1 MSTKF
6 YTLLTDI
13 GAAKLASAAALG
25 VPLKITHMAVG
36 DGGGVLPT
44 PDAKQTA
51 LVNEKRRAALNM
63 LYIDPQNSSQIIAE
77 QVIPENEGG
86 WWIREVGLFDE
97 SGALIAVG
105 NCPESYKPQLA
116 EGSGR
121 TQTVRMVLITSS
133 TDNITLKIDPA
144 VVLATRKYVDDK
156 ALELKVYADDQMAK
170 HLAAPDPHSQYAPKA
185 SPTFTGTPKA
195 PTPAAGNNTTQVAT
209 TAFVQAA
216 LTALINGA
224 PATLDTLKEIAA
236 AINNDPNFS
245 TTINN
250 ALALKAPLSS
260 PALTGTP
267 TAPTAAQSVNNTQIA
282 TTAFVKSAIAGMVGS
297 APAALDTL
305 NELAAALGN
314 DPNFATTMLN
324 ALAGIRARSADFRE
338 TLNTRREKSWHKT
351 TVGEVVKEIAAR
363 HKLKMALGKDLSD
376 KPVEHI
382 DQTNESDGSFL
393 MRLARQYGAI
403 ASVKNGNLLFIRQGQ
418 GKSAS
423 GKPLPVISITRKDGD
438 SHRFTLADRGA
449 YTGVIASWLHTREP
463 TKKESTTVKRKRR
476 TKKQKKEPEAKQG
489 DYLVGTDENVLV
501 LNRTYANRS
510 NAERAAKM
518 QWERL
523 QRGVASFSLQL
534 AEGRADLYTEMPV
547 KVSGFKQPIDDAEWT
562 ITTLT
567 HTVSPDNGF
576 TTSLELEVRID
587 DFEME

>member
-1 MSTKF
+1 MAQDYHHGVRVVEVNEGTRSITTVSTAIVGMVCTGDDADAKMF
-6 YTLLTDI
+6 PLNKPVLITDVLTASGKAGESGTLARSLDAIADQAKPVTVVVRVPQGETEEETTTNII
-13 GAAKLASAAALG
+13 GAVTAEGKKTGMKALLSAQSQLGVKPRILG
-25 VPLKITHMAVG
+25 VPGHDTKAVATELLSVAQSLRGFAYLSAYGCKTVQEAITYRENFSQREGMLIWPDFTG
-36 DGGGVLPT
+36 WDTVLN
-44 PDAKQTA
+44 AEATA
-51 LVNEKRRAALNM
+51 YATARAL
-63 LYIDPQNSSQIIAE
+63 
-77 QVIPENEGG
+77 
-86 WWIREVGLFDE
+86 GLR
-97 SGALIAVG
+97 A
-105 NCPESYKPQLA
+105 
-116 EGSGR
+116 
-121 TQTVRMVLITSS
+121 
-133 TDNITLKIDPA
+133 KIDEQTGWHKSLSN
-144 VVLATRKYVDDK
+144 VGVNGVTGIS
-156 ALELKVYADDQMAK
+156 ADVFWDLQ
-170 HLAAPDPHSQYAPKA
+170 D
-185 SPTFTGTPKA
+185 
-195 PTPAAGNNTTQVAT
+195 
-209 TAFVQAA
+209 
-216 LTALINGA
+216 
-224 PATLDTLKEIAA
+224 PATDAGLLNQNDVTTL
-236 AINNDPNFS
+236 
-245 TTINN
+245 
-250 ALALKAPLSS
+250 
-260 PALTGTP
+260 
-267 TAPTAAQSVNNTQIA
+267 
-282 TTAFVKSAIAGMVGS
+282 
-297 APAALDTL
+297 
-305 NELAAALGN
+305 
-314 DPNFATTMLN
+314 
-324 ALAGIRARSADFRE
+324 
-338 TLNTRREKSWHKT
+338 TRREKSWHKT

-418 GKSAS
+418 GKSAT
-423 GKPLPVISITRKDGD
+423 GKPLPVITITRKDGD

-463 TKKESTTVKRKRR
+463 AKKESTTVKRKHR

-576 TTSLELEVRID
+576 TTSLELEVKID

>member
-36 DGGGVLPT
+36 DGGGALPT

-156 ALELKVYADDQMAK
+156 ALELKVYVDDLMAK
-170 HLAAPDPHSQYAPKA
+170 HLAAPDPHSQYAPKE

-195 PTPAAGNNTTQVAT
+195 PTPAAGNNTTQLAT

-250 ALALKAPLSS
+250 VLALKAPLSS

-282 TTAFVKSAIAGMVGS
+282 TTAFVKSAIAAMVGS

-324 ALAGIRARSADFRE
+324 ALAGKQPLDN
-338 TLNTRREKSWHKT
+338 TLTNLS
-351 TVGEVVKEIAAR
+351 
-363 HKLKMALGKDLSD
+363 GKDVAGLLAYLQLGEAAKRDIGTGNNQLPDMSAFGMSRNG
-376 KPVEHI
+376 
-382 DQTNESDGSFL
+382 QTAWDIL
-393 MRLARQYGAI
+393 P
-403 ASVKNGNLLFIRQGQ
+403 NGMIRQVGTVTLTPVGNFNAITLGGVLYYTHYYRVNFPRQ
-418 GKSAS
+418 FPNAQIATLATLASYSFSTQATMAGKSLATHRDTDS
-423 GKPLPVISITRKDGD
+423 GTDVSRT
-438 SHRFTLADRGA
+438 RFTVS
-449 YTGVIASWLHTREP
+449 YTTPNLGEIPTLHF
-463 TKKESTTVKRKRR
+463 
-476 TKKQKKEPEAKQG
+476 EAIG
-489 DYLVGTDENVLV
+489 Y
-501 LNRTYANRS
+501 
-510 NAERAAKM
+510 
-518 QWERL
+518 
-523 QRGVASFSLQL
+523 
-534 AEGRADLYTEMPV
+534 
-547 KVSGFKQPIDDAEWT
+547 
-562 ITTLT
+562 
-567 HTVSPDNGF
+567 
-576 TTSLELEVRID
+576 
-587 DFEME
+587 

>member
-1 MSTKF
+1 MNPSIVKRCLVGTVLAIAA
-6 YTLLTDI
+6 TLPGFQQLHTSVE
-13 GAAKLASAAALG
+13 G
-25 VPLKITHMAVG
+25 LK
-36 DGGGVLPT
+36 
-44 PDAKQTA
+44 
-51 LVNEKRRAALNM
+51 
-63 LYIDPQNSSQIIAE
+63 
-77 QVIPENEGG
+77 
-86 WWIREVGLFDE
+86 
-97 SGALIAVG
+97 LIAD
-105 NCPESYKPQLA
+105 Y
-116 EGSGR
+116 EGCRLQPYQCS
-121 TQTVRMVLITSS
+121 
-133 TDNITLKIDPA
+133 
-144 VVLATRKYVDDK
+144 
-156 ALELKVYADDQMAK
+156 
-170 HLAAPDPHSQYAPKA
+170 
-185 SPTFTGTPKA
+185 
-195 PTPAAGNNTTQVAT
+195 AG
-209 TAFVQAA
+209 
-216 LTALINGA
+216 
-224 PATLDTLKEIAA
+224 
-236 AINNDPNFS
+236 
-245 TTINN
+245 
-250 ALALKAPLSS
+250 
-260 PALTGTP
+260 
-267 TAPTAAQSVNNTQIA
+267 
-282 TTAFVKSAIAGMVGS
+282 
-297 APAALDTL
+297 
-305 NELAAALGN
+305 
-314 DPNFATTMLN
+314 
-324 ALAGIRARSADFRE
+324 
-338 TLNTRREKSWHKT
+338 TRREKSWHKT

-423 GKPLPVISITRKDGD
+423 GKPLPVITITRKDGD
-438 SHRFTLADRGA
+438 SHRFTMADRGA
-449 YTGVIASWLHTREP
+449 YTGVIASWLHTHEP
-463 TKKESTTVKRKRR
+463 AKKESTTVKRKRR